1 MSSPK
6 SYVRGFLLENLDI
19 RGSVVRLDDVW
30 TVLQHNRNY
39 PAPVGRLLGQM
50 SAVSALITANLKQ
63 AGRLIFQIQGNGIVR
78 LLVVDCTESL
88 NLRAFA
94 GYEGIVPADSDLRTL
109 VGDGML
115 QLTLDIAGLDQP
127 YRSIV
132 PLEGDSIAATFE
144 HYLAQSEQ
152 QPAGLWL
159 ACTGDRAVALFL
171 QKLPGAD
178 ARDPDGWSRVHQL
191 AQTVKDDELLQLEP
205 ETLLGRLFAEEDVR
219 LFDPR
224 PVIHHFPPD
233 RDKVIAML
241 RSIGEDEV
249 RSILEEHGELVIRDD
264 LSNHEYRFEPD
275 EIDDLFSNPPAPDTP
290 PTLH

>member
-30 TVLQHNRNY
+30 TALQHNRNY

-63 AGRLIFQIQGNGIVR
+63 TGRLIFQIQGNGIVR

-94 GYEGIVPADSDLRTL
+94 GYEGIVPADTGLRAL

-127 YRSIV
+127 YQSIV

-159 ACTGDRAVALFL
+159 ACSGDRAAALFL

-178 ARDPDGWSRVHQL
+178 ARDADGWSRIHQL
-191 AQTVKDDELLQLEP
+191 AQTVKDEELLQLEP

-219 LFDPR
+219 LFEPR

-275 EIDDLFSNPPAPDTP
+275 EVDDLFNNPPAPDTP